1 VNKVDISVILAS
13 SIHESKNAV
22 GSLMYQLQTLKSELE
37 VPLEQV
43 EKINNIEEGLKQLND
58 EWVEYLYL
66 FKLAS
71 DGYDLQTETLQ
82 VNEFLDDQVFVLSQ
96 SATAKNLILN
106 YQCDESLLA
115 NFDERLLT
123 SVIST
128 AVYNAL
134 RFAKSKITLRAELRN
149 EFLVFLIDDD
159 GPGFS
164 DTENEEEHDFL
175 QNNTGLGL
183 YFTELSAQAHTN
195 KGKQGYIEKSASI
208 ILNGACLS
216 IYIPQ

>member
-1 VNKVDISVILAS
+1 
-13 SIHESKNAV
+13 
-22 GSLMYQLQTLKSELE
+22 MYQLQTLKSKLQI
-37 VPLEQV
+37 PLEQV

-71 DGYDLQTETLQ
+71 DGYDLQTETWQ

-96 SATAKNLILN
+96 SATAKNLILD

-115 NFDERLLT
+115 NFDDRLLT

-134 RFAKSKITLRAELRN
+134 RFAKSKITLTAEKRN
-149 EFLVFLIDDD
+149 DYLVFLIDDD

-164 DTENEEEHDFL
+164 ETGDEEENFL

-183 YFTELSAQAHTN
+183 YFAELSAQAHTN
-195 KGKQGYIEKSASI
+195 KGKQGYIEKSESST
-208 ILNGACLS
+208 LKGACLS

>member
-1 VNKVDISVILAS
+1 
-13 SIHESKNAV
+13 
-22 GSLMYQLQTLKSELE
+22 MYQLQTLKSEFDG
-37 VPLEQV
+37 PIEQV

-71 DGYDLQTETLQ
+71 DGYDLQTDTLQ
-82 VNEFLDDQVFVLSQ
+82 VSEFLDDQVFVLSQ
-96 SATAKNLILN
+96 SATARHLILN
-106 YQCDESLLA
+106 YDCDESLLA

-134 RFAKSKITLRAELRN
+134 RFSKSKITLKAEIRN
-149 EFLVFLIDDD
+149 EYLVFTVEDD

-164 DTENEEEHDFL
+164 DTPDEEHDFL

-183 YFTELSAQAHTN
+183 YFAELSAQAHTH
-195 KGKQGYIEKSASI
+195 KGKQGYIEKSESN
-208 ILNGACLS
+208 ILKGACLS

>member
-1 VNKVDISVILAS
+1 MNKVDISVILAS

-22 GSLMYQLQTLKSELE
+22 GNLMYQLQTLKSEFE
-37 VPLEQV
+37 GPLDQV
-43 EKINNIEEGLKQLND
+43 DKINNIEEGLKQLND

-71 DGYDLQTETLQ
+71 DGYDLQTDSWQ

-96 SATAKNLILN
+96 SATAKNLTLDFE
-106 YQCDESLLA
+106 CDETLLG
-115 NFDERLLT
+115 NFDERLMT

-134 RFAKSKITLRAELRN
+134 RFAKSKITLSAKRLDEY
-149 EFLVFLIDDD
+149 LVFSIEDD
-159 GPGFS
+159 GPGFT
-164 DTENEEEHDFL
+164 DNLDEEQNFL

-183 YFTELSAQAHTN
+183 YFTKLSAQAHSIEDRH
-195 KGKQGYIEKSASI
+195 GYLEKSSSCT
-208 ILNGACLS
+208 LNGACLN
-216 IYIPQ
+216 IYLPQ

>member
-22 GSLMYQLQTLKSELE
+22 GNLMYQLQTLKSELE

-71 DGYDLQTETLQ
+71 DGYDLQTETWQ

-96 SATAKNLILN
+96 SASAKNLILD

-134 RFAKSKITLRAELRN
+134 RFANNKITLRAELRN
-149 EFLVFLIDDD
+149 DFLVFLIDDD

-164 DTENEEEHDFL
+164 DAEDEEQEFL

-183 YFTELSAQAHTN
+183 YFAELSAQAHTN
-195 KGKQGYIEKSASI
+195 KGNQGYIEKSEST

>member
-1 VNKVDISVILAS
+1 MNKVDISVILAS

-22 GSLMYQLQTLKSELE
+22 GNLMYQLQTLKAEFE
-37 VPLEQV
+37 GPAEQV
-43 EKINNIEEGLKQLND
+43 EKINHIEEGLKQLND

-71 DGYDLQTETLQ
+71 DGYDLQTETWQ

-96 SATAKNLILN
+96 SATAKHLILD

-134 RFAKSKITLRAELRN
+134 RFANSKILLRAEIKN
-149 EFLVFLIDDD
+149 NYLVFYIEDD
-159 GPGFS
+159 GPGFC
-164 DTENEEEHDFL
+164 DDQDEEVDFL
-175 QNNTGLGL
+175 NNNTGLGL
-183 YFTELSAQAHTN
+183 YFTELSAKAHSN
-195 KGKQGYIEKSASI
+195 KGKQGYIEKSTSST
-208 ILNGACLS
+208 LKGACLQ

>member
-1 VNKVDISVILAS
+1 VKKVDISVILAS

-22 GSLMYQLQTLKSELE
+22 GNLMYQLQTLKSEFDG
-37 VPLEQV
+37 PIEQV

-71 DGYDLQTETLQ
+71 DGYDLQTDTLQ
-82 VNEFLDDQVFVLSQ
+82 VSEFLDDQVFVLSQ
-96 SATAKNLILN
+96 SATARHLILS
-106 YQCDESLLA
+106 YECDESLLA

-128 AVYNAL
+128 GVYNAL
-134 RFAKSKITLRAELRN
+134 RFAKSKILLKAEVVDN
-149 EFLVFLIDDD
+149 YLVFQIEDD

-164 DTENEEEHDFL
+164 DTNNEEENFL
-175 QNNTGLGL
+175 DSSTGLGL
-183 YFTELSAQAHTN
+183 YFTELSAQAHSN
-195 KGKQGYIEKSASI
+195 NGKEGYITKTDSSS
-208 ILNGACLS
+208 LNGACLS

>member
-1 VNKVDISVILAS
+1 MNKVDISVILAS

-22 GSLMYQLQTLKSELE
+22 GNLMYQLQTLKAEFE
-37 VPLEQV
+37 GPAEQV
-43 EKINNIEEGLKQLND
+43 EKINHIEEGLKQLND

-71 DGYDLQTETLQ
+71 DGYDLQTETWQ

-96 SATAKNLILN
+96 SATAKHLILD

-134 RFAKSKITLRAELRN
+134 RFANSKILLRAEIKN
-149 EFLVFLIDDD
+149 DYLVFYIEDD
-159 GPGFS
+159 GPGFC
-164 DTENEEEHDFL
+164 DDQDEEVDFL
-175 QNNTGLGL
+175 NNNTGLGL
-183 YFTELSAQAHTN
+183 YFTELSAKAHSN
-195 KGKQGYIEKSASI
+195 KGKQGYIEKSTSST
-208 ILNGACLS
+208 LKGACLQ